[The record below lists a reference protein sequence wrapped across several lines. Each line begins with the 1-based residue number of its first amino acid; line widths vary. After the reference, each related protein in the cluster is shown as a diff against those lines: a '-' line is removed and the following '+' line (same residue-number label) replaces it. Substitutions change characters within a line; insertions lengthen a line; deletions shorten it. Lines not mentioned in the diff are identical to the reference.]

1 MVYDI
6 AQGKLLRLGGGEA
19 EGRTERDRKCDWIVV
34 CELYIVG
41 SGDHRGEGVRSRCFN
56 GGTRSTFVVEG
67 WLMHRGGG
75 VAGSGAGGAAGI
87 GGGSGASGALPST
100 SHRGLE
106 LEHPSA
112 MPGAPGFHWGAMLAG
127 HHAAAAA
134 SMMQPPLS
142 AAAEYT
148 PAPAHHGPTH
158 PAMPMDLHV
167 HQGFPYYRFVSLL
180 LRPRSSFVKSS
191 SYSMEGGGGGGVLAN
206 SSFSFSPIIRLA
218 IHPFSPFFLF
228 TFRKVHHRCF
238 TIEEFLLSIFD
249 APRKSGQV
257 DSVSLRNLPCKYFS
271 AKRIL
276 PCLPISSKHVA

>member
-1 MVYDI
+1 
-6 AQGKLLRLGGGEA
+6 
-19 EGRTERDRKCDWIVV
+19 
-34 CELYIVG
+34 
-41 SGDHRGEGVRSRCFN
+41 
-56 GGTRSTFVVEG
+56 
-67 WLMHRGGG
+67 MHRGGG

-167 HQGFPYYRFVSLL
+167 HQGFPYYRFVPSFV
-180 LRPRSSFVKSS
+180 RSSFGNS
-191 SYSMEGGGGGGVLAN
+191 SYSGGRGRGKVSDN
-206 SSFSFSPIIRLA
+206 SFFSFLLIPFFPVRLFFDRLPIHR
-218 IHPFSPFFLF
+218 FPFFLF
-228 TFRKVHHRCF
+228 
-238 TIEEFLLSIFD
+238 L
-249 APRKSGQV
+249 
-257 DSVSLRNLPCKYFS
+257 FS
-271 AKRIL
+271 
-276 PCLPISSKHVA
+276 

>member
-1 MVYDI
+1 
-6 AQGKLLRLGGGEA
+6 
-19 EGRTERDRKCDWIVV
+19 
-34 CELYIVG
+34 
-41 SGDHRGEGVRSRCFN
+41 
-56 GGTRSTFVVEG
+56 
-67 WLMHRGGG
+67 MHRGGG

-87 GGGSGASGALPST
+87 GGGSGGSGALPST

-167 HQGFPYYRFVSLL
+167 HQGFPYYRFV
-180 LRPRSSFVKSS
+180 PSFVPRISI
-191 SYSMEGGGGGGVLAN
+191 
-206 SSFSFSPIIRLA
+206 SPRL
-218 IHPFSPFFLF
+218 IVRRFPSRVITMHFPPND
-228 TFRKVHHRCF
+228 R
-238 TIEEFLLSIFD
+238 
-249 APRKSGQV
+249 
-257 DSVSLRNLPCKYFS
+257 LRQRFGKGL
-271 AKRIL
+271 
-276 PCLPISSKHVA
+276 